1 MLNERIMRILGAA
14 IVLIAL
20 SFAPSVVQ
28 AHGGHDHHAAA
39 ALMAFHGYHSH
50 PAPSHVQPV
59 VTPASLE
66 MAETGQADTSAD
78 RNCVGGCCSYAHACC
93 GAAGLPSAVELGS
106 FPRTTMRVAL
116 PPSQRSAS
124 RAPDSLRRPPKT
136 FT

>member
-1 MLNERIMRILGAA
+1 MAKQLTMRILGAA

-20 SFAPSVVQ
+20 SFAPSVAQ
-28 AHGGHDHHAAA
+28 AHSGHDHQAAA
-39 ALMAFHGYHSH
+39 AQ
-50 PAPSHVQPV
+50 APVHDDHATPSQVEPV
-59 VTPASLE
+59 VTSASLE
-66 MAETGQADTSAD
+66 MAETGQTDTSSD

-93 GAAGLPSAVELGS
+93 GAAGLLGAVELVS

-124 RAPDSLRRPPKT
+124 RAPDSLKRPPKH